1 MSKISKPKIAF
12 FYSCLV
18 AGGIE
23 AFLCRLT
30 RWIAE
35 KRPDW
40 EIDLVLARAEG
51 ELLPQVSPK
60 VRIVDL
66 KAKPILLTKRLR
78 LGYTLPATPKF
89 VRYLKSERPNALF
102 AFYTTN
108 FPALW
113 GRWLSGVSLPV
124 IINERVHPT
133 LYARVSYNLIDRLIP
148 LLKRLF
154 YPYAD
159 AIVAVSRGVADDLAK
174 VTRIPRERIR
184 VIYNPVVTPDLLQK
198 AKEPIEHPWFSD
210 SYQRVIL
217 GVGRLSVEKDFL
229 TLIKAFALVRQERLA
244 KLVILGEGEER
255 PRLEALV
262 KELGLENDVWMP
274 GFVDNP
280 FKFMAKASVF
290 VLSSMCESF
299 GNVLVE
305 ALACGCPVVS
315 TDCPS
320 GPSEI
325 LEGGKW
331 GKLVPVGDYEKL
343 AKAILETIENP
354 PDREKLKQRGM
365 DFYIDKIGQEWL
377 NLVTEMLKVV
387 KMKEV

>member
-1 MSKISKPKIAF
+1 MSKPKIAF
-12 FYSCLV
+12 FYEWHV
-18 AGGIE
+18 IGGIE
-23 AFLCRLT
+23 VFLCRLT

-35 KRPDW
+35 KQSDW
-40 EIDLVLARAEG
+40 EIHLVLARAEG
-51 ELLPQVSPK
+51 ELLSQVSPK

-78 LGYTLPATPKF
+78 LGPVLPSTFKL
-89 VRYLKSERPNALF
+89 VRYLKKEHPDVLF
-102 AFYTTN
+102 AFSNAN

-133 LYARVSYNLIDRLIP
+133 LSAKISPNLVDRLMP

-159 AIVAVSRGVADDLAK
+159 AIVAVSHGVADDLAK
-174 VTRIPRERIR
+174 VTRIPRGRIR

-198 AKEPIEHPWFSD
+198 VEEPVKHPWFSD
-210 SYQRVIL
+210 GSQPIVL
-217 GVGRLSVEKDFL
+217 GVGRLDIIKDFP
-229 TLIKAFALVRQERLA
+229 TLIKAFAMVRQKRSV
-244 KLVILGEGEER
+244 KLVILGDGEER

-262 KELGLENDVWMP
+262 KKLGLENDVWMP

-280 FKFMAKASVF
+280 FTFMAKASVF
-290 VLSSMCESF
+290 VLSSASESF
-299 GNVLVE
+299 GIVLVE

-331 GKLVPVGDYEKL
+331 GKLVPVGDHEKL
-343 AKAILETIENP
+343 AEAILETIENL

-365 DFYIDKIGQEWL
+365 DFHIDKIGSQWL
-377 NLVTEMLKVV
+377 DLVNEFIRLQPKGGE
-387 KMKEV
+387 K

>member
-1 MSKISKPKIAF
+1 VSKKAKPKIAF
-12 FYSCLV
+12 FYDRLV

-23 AFLCRLT
+23 ANLCRLT
-30 RWIAE
+30 QWIAE

-51 ELLPQVSPK
+51 ELLSQVSPK

-78 LGYTLPATPKF
+78 LGYMLPATPKL
-89 VRYLKSERPNALF
+89 VRYLKAEHPDALF
-102 AFYTTN
+102 AFYIAN

-124 IINERVHPT
+124 IISERVHPT
-133 LYARVSYNLIDRLIP
+133 LSAQISANLLDRLMP

-154 YPYAD
+154 YPHAD
-159 AIVAVSRGVADDLAK
+159 VIIAVSHGVADDLSK

-184 VIYNPVVTPDLLQK
+184 VIYNPVVTPDILRK
-198 AKEPIEHPWFSD
+198 AEETVEHPWFSD
-210 SYQRVIL
+210 SSHQVIL
-217 GVGRLSVEKDFL
+217 GVGRLCIEKDFP
-229 TLIKAFALVRQERLA
+229 TLIKAFALIRQKRPA

-262 KELGLENDVWMP
+262 KELGIENDVWMP

-290 VLSSMCESF
+290 VLSSAWEALPT
-299 GNVLVE
+299 VLIE

-320 GPSEI
+320 GPAEI

-343 AKAILETIENP
+343 AEAILETIENP

-365 DFYIDKIGQEWL
+365 DFHIDKIGQEWL
-377 NLVTEMLKVV
+377 NLIAEMLKIA
-387 KMKEV
+387 K

>member
-1 MSKISKPKIAF
+1 MSKPKIAF
-12 FYSCLV
+12 FYDWLGI
-18 AGGIE
+18 GGIE

-35 KRPDW
+35 KQSDW
-40 EIDLVLARAEG
+40 EIHLVLARAEG
-51 ELLPQVSPK
+51 ELLSQVSPK

-78 LGYTLPATPKF
+78 LGPVLPSTFKL
-89 VRYLKSERPNALF
+89 VRYLKKEHPDVLF
-102 AFYTTN
+102 AFSNAN

-133 LYARVSYNLIDRLIP
+133 LSAKISPNLVERLMP

-154 YPYAD
+154 YPHAD
-159 AIVAVSRGVADDLAK
+159 AIVAVSHGVADDLAK
-174 VTRIPRERIR
+174 VTRIPRGRIR
-184 VIYNPVVTPDLLQK
+184 VIYNPVVIPDLLQK
-198 AKEPIEHPWFSD
+198 VEEPVKHPWFSD
-210 SYQRVIL
+210 GSQPIVL
-217 GVGRLSVEKDFL
+217 GVGRLHIQKDFP
-229 TLIKAFALVRQERLA
+229 TLIKAFAMVRQKRPV
-244 KLVILGEGEER
+244 KLVILGDGEER

-262 KELGLENDVWMP
+262 KKLGLENDVWMP

-280 FKFMAKASVF
+280 FTFMAKVSVF
-290 VLSSMCESF
+290 VLSSAWEGF

-331 GKLVPVGDYEKL
+331 GKLVPVGDHEKL
-343 AKAILETIENP
+343 AEAILETIENP

-365 DFYIDKIGQEWL
+365 DFHIDKIGNQWL
-377 NLVTEMLKVV
+377 DLVNEFIRLQPKGGE
-387 KMKEV
+387 K

>member
-102 AFYTTN
+102 AFYTAN
-108 FPALW
+108 FAALW

-124 IINERVHPT
+124 IINEHVHPT
-133 LYARVSYNLIDRLIP
+133 LSAQISPNIVDRFMP
-148 LLKRLF
+148 LLKRFF
-154 YPYAD
+154 YSYAD
-159 AIVAVSRGVADDLAK
+159 AIVAVSHGVADDLAK

-184 VIYNPVVTPDLLQK
+184 VIYNPVVTPDLLRK
-198 AKEPIEHPWFSD
+198 AEEPVEHPWFSD
-210 SYQRVIL
+210 GSQPVVL
-217 GVGRLSVEKDFL
+217 GVGRLHIQKDFP
-229 TLIKAFALVRQERLA
+229 TLIKAFAIVRQKRSA

-290 VLSSMCESF
+290 VLSSAWEALPT
-299 GNVLVE
+299 VLIE

-331 GKLVPVGDYEKL
+331 GKLVPVGDHEKL
-343 AKAILETIENP
+343 AEAILETIESS

-365 DFYIDKIGQEWL
+365 DFHIDKIGNQWL
-377 NLVTEMLKVV
+377 NLVNEFIRL
-387 KMKEV
+387 

>member
-1 MSKISKPKIAF
+1 MSKPKIAF
-12 FYSCLV
+12 FYEWHV
-18 AGGIE
+18 IGGIE
-23 AFLCRLT
+23 VFLCRLT

-35 KRPDW
+35 KQSDW
-40 EIDLVLARAEG
+40 EIHLVLARAEG
-51 ELLPQVSPK
+51 ELLSQVSPK

-78 LGYTLPATPKF
+78 LGSVLPSTFKL
-89 VRYLKSERPNALF
+89 VRYLKKEHPDVLF
-102 AFYTTN
+102 AFSNAN

-124 IINERVHPT
+124 IINEQVHPT
-133 LYARVSYNLIDRLIP
+133 LSAKLSPNLVERFMP

-154 YPYAD
+154 YPHAD
-159 AIVAVSRGVADDLAK
+159 AIVAVSHGVADDLAK
-174 VTRIPRERIR
+174 VTRIPRGRIR
-184 VIYNPVVTPDLLQK
+184 VIYNPVVIPDLLQK
-198 AKEPIEHPWFSD
+198 VEEPVKHPWFSD
-210 SYQRVIL
+210 GSQPIVL
-217 GVGRLSVEKDFL
+217 GVGRLHIQKDFP
-229 TLIKAFALVRQERLA
+229 TLIKAFAMVRQKRPV
-244 KLVILGEGEER
+244 KLVILGDGEER

-262 KELGLENDVWMP
+262 KKLGLENDVWMP

-280 FKFMAKASVF
+280 FTFMAKVSVF
-290 VLSSMCESF
+290 VLSSAWEGF

-331 GKLVPVGDYEKL
+331 GKLVPVGDHEKL
-343 AKAILETIENP
+343 AEAILETIENP

-365 DFYIDKIGQEWL
+365 DFHIDKIGNQWL
-377 NLVTEMLKVV
+377 DLVNEFIRLQPKGGE
-387 KMKEV
+387 K

>member
-1 MSKISKPKIAF
+1 MSKPKIAF
-12 FYSCLV
+12 FYEWHV
-18 AGGIE
+18 IGGIE
-23 AFLCRLT
+23 VFLCRLT

-35 KRPDW
+35 KQSDW
-40 EIDLVLARAEG
+40 EIHLVLARAEG
-51 ELLPQVSPK
+51 ELLSQVSPK

-78 LGYTLPATPKF
+78 LGSVLPSTFKL
-89 VRYLKSERPNALF
+89 VRYLKKEHPDVLF
-102 AFYTTN
+102 AFSNAN

-124 IINERVHPT
+124 IINEQVHPT
-133 LYARVSYNLIDRLIP
+133 LSAKLSPNLVERFMP

-154 YPYAD
+154 YPHAD
-159 AIVAVSRGVADDLAK
+159 AIVAVSHGVADDLAK
-174 VTRIPRERIR
+174 VTRIPRGRIR
-184 VIYNPVVTPDLLQK
+184 VIYNPVVIPDLLQK
-198 AKEPIEHPWFSD
+198 VEEPVKHPWFSD
-210 SYQRVIL
+210 GSQPIVL
-217 GVGRLSVEKDFL
+217 GVGRLHIQKDFP
-229 TLIKAFALVRQERLA
+229 TLIKAFAMVRQKRPV
-244 KLVILGEGEER
+244 KLVILGDGEER

-262 KELGLENDVWMP
+262 KKLGLENDVWMP

-280 FKFMAKASVF
+280 FTFMAKVSVF
-290 VLSSMCESF
+290 VLSSAWEGF

-331 GKLVPVGDYEKL
+331 GKLVPVGDHEKL

-365 DFYIDKIGQEWL
+365 DFHIDKIGSQWL
-377 NLVTEMLKVV
+377 DLVNEFIRLQPKGGE
-387 KMKEV
+387 K